1 MKRLHRTRL
10 PRKNYQRVTE
20 PVRLPEQAGGLASAL
35 FLAVP
40 LTFAAMIGYSSIT
53 GRSLSPLTWYL
64 ARATGITLYLLF
76 WGVVITGLLL
86 TTRIFDRMVAK
97 ATLLSVHT
105 YLARLA
111 YALLTAHLLSL
122 IVDQHLPFSIEH
134 LLVPFEG
141 PAREP
146 WTGFGV
152 LAMYTFIVVVA
163 SASFRRYIPYPVWR
177 FLHVLAFPMYALSLL
192 HGIGSGSS
200 SSALLMQAVYLLTGA
215 GVVVL
220 CLVRV
225 AIWRP
230 GPRNPEKEQPRQP
243 FERFGSQTTFPPAT
257 RERAS

>member
-1 MKRLHRTRL
+1 
-10 PRKNYQRVTE
+10 
-20 PVRLPEQAGGLASAL
+20 
-35 FLAVP
+35 
-40 LTFAAMIGYSSIT
+40 MIAYSSIT

-64 ARATGITLYLLF
+64 TRATGITLYLLF
-76 WGVVITGLLL
+76 WGVVIAGLLL
-86 TTRIFDRMVAK
+86 TTRIFDRMVSK
-97 ATLLSVHT
+97 ATLLSVHA

-122 IVDQHLPFSIEH
+122 IVDQHLPFSIEQ
-134 LLVPFEG
+134 LLVPFGG

-152 LAMYTFIVVVA
+152 LGMYLFIVVVA

-200 SSALLMQAVYLLTGA
+200 SSEPLMQAVYLLTGA
-215 GVVVL
+215 AVIVL

-230 GPRNPEKEQPRQP
+230 GARTLERDQPQRP
-243 FERFGSQTTFPPAT
+243 FYRLGSQTTLPPAP